1 MIIWWSW
8 LGNTSLMSIKYT
20 KHFLNKL
27 EDVMSETDYIL
38 RYEKGNFQSGYC
50 ILNDSKIAI
59 VNKFFA
65 LEGKINSLVEILKSI
80 QLDTSKLSESNKKL
94 YAEITQNQLQL

>member
-1 MIIWWSW
+1 
-8 LGNTSLMSIKYT
+8 
-20 KHFLNKL
+20 
-27 EDVMSETDYIL
+27 MSETDYIL

-80 QLDTSKLSESNKKL
+80 ELDTSKLSENNKKL